1 MGAGIAEVFARHG
14 FAVVG
19 VERDDDA
26 LAIGRGHVE
35 RSTGRAVSRGRLSED
50 EQKALIARITFT
62 TEQSELAL
70 CDLVIEAVPE
80 LLDMKT
86 SLVERLDGIL
96 AADAIIATN
105 TSSLS
110 VTEIAAASSHR
121 ERVVGMHFFNPAP
134 VLKLVEVIRAEQT
147 APEVVDTVEA
157 LARRLGKSPVV
168 CDDRAGFIA
177 NALLIGYLNHAAAM
191 VGSVEATKE
200 DIDESMRAGAG
211 FPMGPL
217 TLLDLIGLDTCVE
230 ILERMYSE
238 TGRDRH
244 ITARV
249 LRELVDAG
257 KLGRKTGAGFYEY
270 GDVAEP
276 VPGAVDEKIVDALL
290 RPYLDDARVMA
301 DSGYA
306 SETDIDT
313 AMTLGC
319 GLPEGPFA
327 MLARGVVER
336 L

>member
-1 MGAGIAEVFARHG
+1 
-14 FAVVG
+14 
-19 VERDDDA
+19 
-26 LAIGRGHVE
+26 
-35 RSTGRAVSRGRLSED
+35 
-50 EQKALIARITFT
+50 
-62 TEQSELAL
+62 
-70 CDLVIEAVPE
+70 VPE

-86 SLVERLDGIL
+86 SLVALLDGIL

-191 VGSVEATKE
+191 AGSGEATKE

-217 TLLDLIGLDTCVE
+217 ALLDLIGLDTCVE

-249 LRELVDAG
+249 LRELVGAG
-257 KLGRKTGAGFYEY
+257 KLGRKTGGGFYEY

-301 DSGYA
+301 ESGFA

-319 GLPEGPFA
+319 GLPKGPFA
-327 MLARGVVER
+327 MIARGIVER